1 MKGKRACGIGL
12 GGIIVIGLAIILVG
26 SGFDGCASLSIS
38 QEEAAIRFARQRQ
51 EPPQFI
57 IKETNPGRIH
67 FASVGEGADTIV
79 FVHGSP
85 GSWSAFSRFL
95 MDEDLKK
102 AGRLISV
109 DRPGYGLSEPKT
121 PERSLHP
128 YMLLDPLL
136 AEDGTKI
143 VSEEL

>member
-1 MKGKRACGIGL
+1 
-12 GGIIVIGLAIILVG
+12 
-26 SGFDGCASLSIS
+26 
-38 QEEAAIRFARQRQ
+38 
-51 EPPQFI
+51 
-57 IKETNPGRIH
+57 
-67 FASVGEGADTIV
+67 
-79 FVHGSP
+79 
-85 GSWSAFSRFL
+85 

>member
-1 MKGKRACGIGL
+1 M
-12 GGIIVIGLAIILVG
+12 IGLAIILVG
-26 SGFDGCASLSIS
+26 SGFDGCASFSIS

-79 FVHGSP
+79 FVRGSP

-109 DRPGYGLSEPKT
+109 DRPSYGLSEPKT

-136 AEDGTKI
+136 AEYGTKI